1 MSTLPA
7 HGIQLVLNSVGNM
20 GMGIDM
26 QQDDVIDEF
35 TSTFFLDLGGATV
48 EAHDSNSWHLMC
60 RCVILSQE
68 AGVP

>member
-1 MSTLPA
+1 
-7 HGIQLVLNSVGNM
+7 M